1 MLEFLLSSTGDEALV
16 HDDRFDRGE
25 GGGNLRSRS
34 RNSRVVPG
42 KELFVG
48 KSFSGKKEKN
58 DSGKRL
64 LAGICIWCL
73 YCNTGRLEKPGNHDS
88 TRGGIRGAEQA

>member
-1 MLEFLLSSTGDEALV
+1 MLEFLLSSAGDEALV

-42 KELFVG
+42 KELVVG
-48 KSFSGKKEKN
+48 KSFSGKKEKM
-58 DSGKRL
+58 
-64 LAGICIWCL
+64 
-73 YCNTGRLEKPGNHDS
+73 
-88 TRGGIRGAEQA
+88 IRGNVCWLEFASGVCIVIPGG